1 VRLDLVEQARR
12 GDRDAF
18 DVLMLDVIGR
28 LYAIARLV
36 AQDADR
42 CACRWCVR
50 FIRHTHRRAI
60 RVAFARRPAAVA
72 VAFACGSRKSVADRL
87 DVSAS

>member
-36 AQDADR
+36 AQDADIAEDAVQDAMVR
-42 CACRWCVR
+42 CWRDLPSLRDATR
-50 FIRHTHRRAI
+50 FE
-60 RVAFARRPAAVA
+60 P
-72 VAFACGSRKSVADRL
+72 
-87 DVSAS
+87 